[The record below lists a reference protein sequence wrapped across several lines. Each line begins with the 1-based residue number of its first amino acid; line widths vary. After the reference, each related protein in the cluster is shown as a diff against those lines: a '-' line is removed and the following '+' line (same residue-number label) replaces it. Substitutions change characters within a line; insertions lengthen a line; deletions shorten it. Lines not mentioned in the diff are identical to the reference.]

1 VQAVLFYVLWAPYA
15 TAADV
20 RPMFDLAADAGAI
33 ARRDLA
39 ERLAPEMKSVRDAHP
54 QPGILARRRTTWK
67 KVRGQGGR
75 PGYG

>member
-1 VQAVLFYVLWAPYA
+1 
-15 TAADV
+15 
-20 RPMFDLAADAGAI
+20 MFDLPVYAGET

-39 ERLAPEMKSVRDAHP
+39 EWLVPDMKSVRDAHP

-67 KVRGQGGR
+67 KVRGQGDR